1 MRRTTIGIIAHVD
14 SGKTTLS
21 EGMLYTS
28 GSIRKLG
35 RVDQGDSFLDTD
47 AMERARGIT
56 IFSKQA
62 IFKLG
67 GADGPG
73 QEGGAGSPE
82 QEGGAGGQEREGGPG
97 DLEVT
102 LLDTPGHVDLSAE
115 MERTLQV
122 LDNAILVIS
131 GADGVQGHT
140 LTLWRLLKRYQV
152 PVFLFINKMDQPGT
166 ERTKLMA
173 ELKEKLDGQ
182 CVDLSADPFL
192 EDLADG
198 DRQAFFEELAMCD
211 EALLER
217 YLERGYV
224 EEEEFKGLIR
234 ERKVFPCY
242 FGSALKLEGVEAFL
256 KGLSRYAV
264 CPERKGE
271 TFGAKVF
278 KISRDAKGNRLTHM
292 KITGGSLKIKDSPAG
307 TDKVEQIRLY
317 SGTRFKA
324 IGEAEEGMVCAVT
337 GLTKTY
343 AGQGLGAEEASGLPV
358 LEPVLSYQ
366 ILLPDGQDTHTMLMK
381 LKQLE
386 EEEPLLHILWD
397 EQLGEIHA
405 QLMGEVQIDVLKN
418 SIKERSGV
426 EVEFSAGSI
435 VYKETILGPVEGVG
449 HFEPLRH
456 YAEVHLLLEP
466 GERGSGLQFATD
478 CSEDVLARNWQRL
491 ILTHLEEKAHKGVL
505 TGSPITDMKITLTA
519 GRAHQKHTEGGDF
532 RQATYRALRQGL
544 MKAESILL
552 EPYYRFRLELPAEL
566 VGRAM
571 SDLQQMSGTFEI
583 AETTGETAVLTG
595 NVPVVEMRGYQLKVA
610 AYSKGMGRLTCTMEG
625 YGPCHDEEAVLVAAD
640 YDPELDMADTP
651 DSVFC
656 SHGAG
661 FIVPWYQVEGYMHV
675 ESGAKPA
682 LGEEAAGKA
691 GEEAAGRAGAEA
703 AGKAGT
709 AAAGKAGTDAEGNV
723 PSRYRRSV
731 SAAGEIDGKA
741 LKNASAIGQSGG
753 SAKPAAGSVY
763 SGSLESD
770 KELEEIFRRTYGDSK
785 RRRLLDQQQAPG
797 GSLSGGRTI
806 REQVWR
812 PPEPVEEYLLVDGYN
827 IIFAWEDLKDLAK
840 TSLDGARQRLMDIL
854 CNYQGFKKCH
864 VILVFDAYRVAGHS
878 CEVQEYL
885 NIHVVYTKE
894 AETADQYIEKTVHEL
909 AKKHQVTVATSDGLE
924 QIIILGQGALRMSA
938 AELLEEVERTNETI
952 RTGYLD
958 KPRRKQNLLFEGAD
972 EETAAYVEDVRGR

>member
-1 MRRTTIGIIAHVD
+1 MRMKRTTIGIIAHVD

-62 IFKLG
+62 IFMLG
-67 GADGPG
+67 GADG
-73 QEGGAGSPE
+73 
-82 QEGGAGGQEREGGPG
+82 
-97 DLEVT
+97 LEVT

-140 LTLWRLLKRYQV
+140 LTLWRLLKRYHI

-166 ERTKLMA
+166 DREALLA

-192 EDLADG
+192 EDLADE
-198 DRQAFFEELAMCD
+198 DRQAVFEELAMCD
-211 EALLER
+211 EDLLER
-217 YLERGYV
+217 YLERGHV
-224 EEEEFKGLIR
+224 EEEEFRGLIR

-256 KGLSRYAV
+256 NGLSRYTV
-264 CPERKGE
+264 CPERKSGA
-271 TFGAKVF
+271 FGAKVF
-278 KISRDAKGNRLTHM
+278 KISRDAHGARLTHM
-292 KITGGSLKIKDSPAG
+292 KITGGSLKVKDSPAG
-307 TDKVEQIRLY
+307 TDKVEQIRIY
-317 SGTRFKA
+317 SGVRFETVGQA
-324 IGEAEEGMVCAVT
+324 EAGMVCAVT
-337 GLTKTY
+337 GLTDTY

-366 ILLPDGQDTHTMLMK
+366 ILLPEGQDVHTMLMK

-397 EQLGEIHA
+397 EQLGEIHV
-405 QLMGEVQIDVLKN
+405 QLMGEVQIDVLRDR
-418 SIKERSGV
+418 IKDRFGV
-426 EVEFSAGSI
+426 EVELGAGSI

-466 GERGSGLQFATD
+466 GERGSGLQFAAD
-478 CSEDVLARNWQRL
+478 CSEDVLEKNWQRL
-491 ILTHLEEKAHKGVL
+491 ILTHLEEKEHKGVL
-505 TGSPITDMKITLTA
+505 TGSPITDMKITVIG

-552 EPYYRFRLELPAEL
+552 EPYYSFRLELPTEL

-571 SDLQQMSGTFEI
+571 SDLQRMSGTFQVS
-583 AETTGETAVLTG
+583 ETTGETAVLTG
-595 NVPVVEMRGYQLKVA
+595 SAPVVEMRGYQLKVA
-610 AYSKGMGRLTCTMEG
+610 AYSKGMGRLICTMQG
-625 YGPCHDEEAVLVAAD
+625 YGPCHDEEAVLAAD
-640 YDPELDMADTP
+640 AYDPKLDIANTP

-661 FIVPWYQVEGYMHV
+661 FIVPWYQVEEYMHV
-675 ESGAKPA
+675 ESGGRLAE
-682 LGEEAAGKA
+682 G
-691 GEEAAGRAGAEA
+691 GRAGED
-703 AGKAGT
+703 GT
-709 AAAGKAGTDAEGNV
+709 ADEGLVSGLLSKAPGAPVQTGRKTEG
-723 PSRYRRSV
+723 R
-731 SAAGEIDGKA
+731 
-741 LKNASAIGQSGG
+741 ASARDRSASAQSGY
-753 SAKPAAGSVY
+753 P
-763 SGSLESD
+763 GSLESD

-785 RRRLLDQQQAPG
+785 RQRFLSEQRAPG
-797 GSLSGGRTI
+797 GSLSGRKAI
-806 REQVWR
+806 RERVWQ
-812 PPEPVEEYLLVDGYN
+812 PSEPVEEYLLVDGYN
-827 IIFAWEDLKDLAK
+827 IIFAWDSLKELAE
-840 TSLDGARQRLMDIL
+840 TNLDGARQRLMDIL
-854 CNYQGFKKCH
+854 CNYQGFKECR
-864 VILVFDAYRVAGHS
+864 VILVFDAYRVAGHA
-878 CEVQEYL
+878 CEVQKYL

-909 AKKHQVTVATSDGLE
+909 AKKYRVTVATSDGLE
-924 QIIILGQGALRMSA
+924 QIIILGQGGLRMSA
-938 AELLEEVERTNETI
+938 AELLEEVERTDETI
-952 RTGYLD
+952 RKEYLD
-958 KPRRKQNLLFEGAD
+958 KPKRKQNLLFEGVD
-972 EETAAYVEDVRGR
+972 EETAAYVKDVGER